1 MALTITIDRKS
12 TMTEKKRS
20 HNWLYYL
27 SLAIKLIGDRAMA
40 ALLLLLFSPILV
52 VVGTLVRLRMG
63 SPIVFTQARPGK
75 NGRIFTV
82 YKFRTMTGDCDAQG
96 NLLSDE
102 ERLIPLGQF
111 FRKASLDELP
121 QLVNVLLGDMSFVGP
136 RPLLVRYLERY
147 NSEQARRHD
156 VLPGITGWA
165 QVNGRNAL
173 TWDEKFRLD
182 LWYVDNWSLWLDFK
196 ILLLTVKKVFKREGI
211 SQSDNVVGMV
221 EFFGNDAQVEQ
232 KIK

>member
-1 MALTITIDRKS
+1 MKNRRSTGELLTYFSRGLKT
-12 TMTEKKRS
+12 
-20 HNWLYYL
+20 
-27 SLAIKLIGDRAMA
+27 IGDRAMA
-40 ALLLLLFSPILV
+40 ALLLLLFSPILLV
-52 VVGTLVRLRMG
+52 VAIVLRVRMG

-75 NGRIFTV
+75 NSKIFTV
-82 YKFRTMTGDCDAQG
+82 YKFRTMTSDCDKAG

-111 FRKASLDELP
+111 LRKASLDELP
-121 QLVNVLLGDMSFVGP
+121 QLWNVLMGDMSFVGP

-182 LWYVDNWSLWLDFK
+182 LWYVDNWSLWLDLK
-196 ILLLTVKKVFKREGI
+196 ILLLTVKKVFKQEGI
-211 SQSDNVVGMV
+211 SQNKDVVAMP
-221 EFFGNDAQVEQ
+221 EFLGND
-232 KIK
+232 K

>member
-1 MALTITIDRKS
+1 MTDKKS
-12 TMTEKKRS
+12 S
-20 HNWLYYL
+20 NNWLKSL
-27 SLAIKLIGDRAMA
+27 GLAIKAIGDRSMA
-40 ALLLLLFSPILV
+40 ALLLLLFSPILIV
-52 VVGTLVRLRMG
+52 VAILVRVRMG
-63 SPIVFTQARPGK
+63 SPIFFTQERPGK
-75 NGRIFTV
+75 NSRVFTV
-82 YKFRTMTGDCDAQG
+82 YKFRTMTSDCDAQG
-96 NLLSDE
+96 NLLSDK

-121 QLVNVLLGDMSFVGP
+121 QLLNVLFGDMSFVGP

-165 QVNGRNAL
+165 QVNGRNAVS
-173 TWDEKFRLD
+173 WDEKFRLD
-182 LWYVDNWSLWLDFK
+182 LWYVDNWSLWLDVK

-211 SQSDNVVGMV
+211 SQSENIVGMLEFMGNEPKV
-221 EFFGNDAQVEQ
+221 EE

>member
-1 MALTITIDRKS
+1 MAAKTSVQKLPT
-12 TMTEKKRS
+12 
-20 HNWLYYL
+20 YL
-27 SLAIKLIGDRAMA
+27 SLGLKIIGDRVMA

-52 VVGTLVRLRMG
+52 TVAIILLIRMG

-75 NGRIFTV
+75 NSKIFTV
-82 YKFRTMTGDCDAQG
+82 YKFRTMTSDCDADG
-96 NLLSDE
+96 KLLSDE

-111 FRKASLDELP
+111 LRKASLDELP
-121 QLVNVLLGDMSFVGP
+121 QLFNVLLGDMSFVGP

-147 NSEQARRHD
+147 SPEQARRHD

-182 LWYVDNWSLWLDFK
+182 LWYVDNWSLLLDLK
-196 ILLLTVKKVFKREGI
+196 ILLLTVKKVFKQEGI
-211 SQSDNVVGMV
+211 SQSNDTVGMS
-221 EFFGNDAQVEQ
+221 EFMGND
-232 KIK
+232 KS

>member
-1 MALTITIDRKS
+1 MAAKTSLQKLLTYFSRTLKI
-12 TMTEKKRS
+12 
-20 HNWLYYL
+20 
-27 SLAIKLIGDRAMA
+27 IGDRVMA
-40 ALLLLLFSPILV
+40 ALLLILFSPILLTV
-52 VVGTLVRLRMG
+52 AIILQIRMG

-75 NGRIFTV
+75 NGKIFTV
-82 YKFRTMTGDCDAQG
+82 YKFRTMTSDCDADG

-111 FRKASLDELP
+111 LRKASLDELP
-121 QLVNVLLGDMSFVGP
+121 QLFNVLLGDMSFVGP

-147 NSEQARRHD
+147 SPEQARRHD

-196 ILLLTVKKVFKREGI
+196 ILLLTVKKVFKQEGI
-211 SQSDNVVGMV
+211 SQTADVVAMP
-221 EFFGNDAQVEQ
+221 EFMGND
-232 KIK
+232 KSYTGSDKL

>member
-1 MALTITIDRKS
+1 MAAKTSLQKLLTYFSRGLKIISDR
-12 TMTEKKRS
+12 
-20 HNWLYYL
+20 L
-27 SLAIKLIGDRAMA
+27 MA
-40 ALLLLLFSPILV
+40 ALLLILFSPILMTV
-52 VVGTLVRLRMG
+52 AIILLIRMG

-75 NGRIFTV
+75 NSKIFTV
-82 YKFRTMTGDCDAQG
+82 YKFRTMTSGCDADG

-111 FRKASLDELP
+111 LRKASLDELP
-121 QLVNVLLGDMSFVGP
+121 QLFNVLLGDMSFVGP

-147 NSEQARRHD
+147 SPEQARRHD

-196 ILLLTVKKVFKREGI
+196 ILVLTVKKVFKQEGI
-211 SQSDNVVGMV
+211 SQTSDVVAMP
-221 EFFGNDAQVEQ
+221 EFMGNND
-232 KIK
+232 KS

>member
-1 MALTITIDRKS
+1 
-12 TMTEKKRS
+12 MTTKKLAHS
-20 HNWLYYL
+20 WLYRI
-27 SLAIKLIGDRAMA
+27 SLVIKVIGDRSMA
-40 ALLLLLFSPILV
+40 TLLLLLFSPILV
-52 VVGTLVRLRMG
+52 VVAILVRLRMG
-63 SPIVFTQARPGK
+63 SPIVFTQERPGK

-82 YKFRTMTGDCDAQG
+82 YKFRTMTSDCDAQG
-96 NLLSDE
+96 ELLSDE

-121 QLVNVLLGDMSFVGP
+121 QLLNVLLGDMSFVGP

-173 TWDEKFRLD
+173 SWDEKFRLD
-182 LWYVDNWSLWLDFK
+182 IWYVDNWSLWLDLK
-196 ILLLTVKKVFKREGI
+196 ILLLTVKKVFIREGI
-211 SQSDNVVGMV
+211 SQTGSNIGME
-221 EFFGNDAQVEQ
+221 EFMGEESRVEQ
-232 KIK
+232 EIK

>member
-1 MALTITIDRKS
+1 
-12 TMTEKKRS
+12 MTGKKDS
-20 HNWLYYL
+20 GNLLNSL
-27 SLAIKLIGDRAMA
+27 SRGIKVIGDRSMA
-40 ALLLLLFSPILV
+40 ALLLLLFSPILLV
-52 VVGTLVRLRMG
+52 VATIVRIRMG

-75 NGRIFTV
+75 NGKIFTV
-82 YKFRTMTGDCDAQG
+82 YKFRTMTGDCDAAG

-121 QLVNVLLGDMSFVGP
+121 QLFNVLLGDMSFVGP

-147 NSEQARRHD
+147 NADQARRHD
-156 VLPGITGWA
+156 VLPGISGWA

-173 TWDEKFRLD
+173 TWDEKFKLD

-196 ILLLTVKKVFKREGI
+196 VLLLTVKKVFKQEGI
-211 SQSDNVVGMV
+211 SQSENVVAMP
-221 EFFGNDAQVEQ
+221 EFMGNDRSN
-232 KIK
+232 

>member
-1 MALTITIDRKS
+1 
-12 TMTEKKRS
+12 MTTKKRS
-20 HNWLYYL
+20 NKSLYKL
-27 SLAIKLIGDRAMA
+27 SLVVKAVGDRSMA

-52 VVGTLVRLRMG
+52 VVAILVRLRMG
-63 SPIVFTQARPGK
+63 SPIVFTQERPGK

-102 ERLIPLGQF
+102 KRLIPLGQF

-147 NSEQARRHD
+147 NAEQARRHD

-165 QVNGRNAL
+165 QINGRNAL

-182 LWYVDNWSLWLDFK
+182 LWYVDNWSLWLDLK

-211 SQSDNVVGMV
+211 SQNANIVGME
-221 EFFGNDAQVEQ
+221 EFMGNDSKLEQ
-232 KIK
+232 EIK

>member
-1 MALTITIDRKS
+1 
-12 TMTEKKRS
+12 MTTKKRANS
-20 HNWLYYL
+20 WLYRI
-27 SLAIKLIGDRAMA
+27 SLVIKVIGDRSMA

-52 VVGTLVRLRMG
+52 VVAILVRQRMG
-63 SPIVFTQARPGK
+63 SPIVFTQERPGK
-75 NGRIFTV
+75 NGRTFTV

-96 NLLSDE
+96 ELLSDE

-173 TWDEKFRLD
+173 SWDEKFRFD
-182 LWYVDNWSLWLDFK
+182 IWYVDNWSLWLDFK
-196 ILLLTVKKVFKREGI
+196 ILLLTVKKVFIREGI
-211 SQSDNVVGMV
+211 SQTGSNIGME
-221 EFFGNDAQVEQ
+221 EFMGDESRVEQ
-232 KIK
+232 EIK